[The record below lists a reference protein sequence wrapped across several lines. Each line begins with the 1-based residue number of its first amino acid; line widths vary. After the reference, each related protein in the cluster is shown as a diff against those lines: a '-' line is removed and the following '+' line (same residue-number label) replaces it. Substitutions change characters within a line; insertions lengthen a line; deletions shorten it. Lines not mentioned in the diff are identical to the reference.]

1 MLIKRLRKNVKLVGD
16 ISSILF
22 RLRYFHLYQRNN
34 YENFLEE

>member
-22 RLRYFHLYQRNN
+22 RLRYFHLYHLG
-34 YENFLEE
+34 LEIEE